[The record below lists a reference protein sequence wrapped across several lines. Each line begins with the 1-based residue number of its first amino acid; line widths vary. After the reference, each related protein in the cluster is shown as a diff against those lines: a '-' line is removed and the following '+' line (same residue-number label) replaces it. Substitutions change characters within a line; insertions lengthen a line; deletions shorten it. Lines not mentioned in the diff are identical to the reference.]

1 VNSSHSVLLLLLLL
15 LPLVGAVAVAPL
27 KDNPRAAKSLA
38 LAVALVELL
47 LTAVTWFSYSV
58 AGAATE

>member
-1 VNSSHSVLLLLLLL
+1 VNSSHSALLLILLL
-15 LPLVGAVAVAPL
+15 LPVVGAVAVAPL

-47 LTAVTWFSYSV
+47 LTLLTWCSPC
-58 AGAATE
+58 